1 MDSRAVKS
9 VWYRRPN
16 NFELQITDRVQ
27 KEFAER
33 ELKTFLEGLWQSMAN
48 VFWISNPL
56 SLERAR
62 KKVYQLKVARELGF
76 DIPDTIITNSPSTA
90 KQFIDSQKGKAVF
103 KPLESG
109 FLDYGDKNYIVPATI
124 MTDSHKGQLELVRK
138 LPSLFQS
145 FVEKQYDVRVT
156 IVGSE
161 VFAVRI
167 DSQARAETSVDW
179 RHPNHVGQL
188 PHTLIELPLA
198 VQDKCVAMIDILGLQ
213 FAAFDF
219 AVDLNERYVFL
230 EVNPNGQWYWLEHL
244 TGVPISVSIGDT
256 LASCGESSRKEVKL
270 NEREQTS

>member
-145 FVEKQYDVRVT
+145 FY
-156 IVGSE
+156 
-161 VFAVRI
+161 
-167 DSQARAETSVDW
+167 
-179 RHPNHVGQL
+179 
-188 PHTLIELPLA
+188 
-198 VQDKCVAMIDILGLQ
+198 LG
-213 FAAFDF
+213 
-219 AVDLNERYVFL
+219 
-230 EVNPNGQWYWLEHL
+230 
-244 TGVPISVSIGDT
+244 
-256 LASCGESSRKEVKL
+256 
-270 NEREQTS
+270 